1 MRLLEGVTMA
11 MTTAS
16 LQAGIAAVLAHLD
29 GTHAML
35 TELDGRVGDGDLG
48 ITLIKAFRELDRIA
62 PDLPADLG
70 QAFMAMAQAVAKVS
84 SSSFGTL
91 LATSLMTA
99 AKATRGQTALD
110 WAALPPILIAARE
123 AMSARGKAAL
133 GDKTVLDALQGAAD
147 AATGVTNPAQMAS
160 AALTGIDAALD
171 RFRDQPCRAGRAR
184 IFGDR
189 TVGMDDP
196 GMIALRE
203 MVAGLAR
210 AA

>member
-1 MRLLEGVTMA
+1 MA

-16 LQAGIAAVLAHLD
+16 LQAGIAAVLAHLED
-29 GTHAML
+29 THAML
-35 TELDGRVGDGDLG
+35 TELDGQVGDGDLG

-62 PDLPADLG
+62 PDLPPDLG
-70 QAFMAMAQAVAKVS
+70 QAFMAMAQGVAKVS

-99 AKATRGQTALD
+99 AKTTRGQTTLD
-110 WAALPPILIAARE
+110 WAALPPVLTAARE

-133 GDKTVLDALQGAAD
+133 GDKTVLDALQAAAD
-147 AATGVTNPAQMAS
+147 AATGITAPAAMAA
-160 AALTGIDAALD
+160 AALAGITAALD
-171 RFRDQPCRAGRAR
+171 QFRDQPCKIGRAR

-189 TVGMDDP
+189 TVGMDDA

-203 MVAGLAR
+203 MAKGLAR

>member
-29 GTHAML
+29 DTHAML
-35 TELDGRVGDGDLG
+35 TELDGQVGDGDLG
-48 ITLIKAFRELDRIA
+48 ITLIKAFRELNRIA
-62 PDLPADLG
+62 PDLPPDLG
-70 QAFMAMAQAVAKVS
+70 QAFMVMAQGVAKVS

-110 WAALPPILIAARE
+110 WAALPPILIAGRE
-123 AMSARGKAAL
+123 AMSARSKANL
-133 GDKTVLDALQGAAD
+133 GDKTVLDALQ
-147 AATGVTNPAQMAS
+147 S
-160 AALTGIDAALD
+160 AAEAAEGTTEPGAMATAALSGIGTALD
-171 RFRDQPCRAGRAR
+171 AFRDQPCKVGRAR

-203 MVAGLAR
+203 MVNGLA
-210 AA
+210 AAT